1 MLLYQNQDF
10 KPNIMEL
17 LKHYLTTNKLSQS
30 EFARL
35 NGFSQQIVSNWINNK
50 DSPSTKNYLKLKKI
64 IKDLEL

>member
-1 MLLYQNQDF
+1 MQQ
-10 KPNIMEL
+10 
-17 LKHYLTTNKLSQS
+17 LKTYLTTNKLSQS

-35 NGFSQQIVSNWINNK
+35 NGFSQQIVSNWVNNK